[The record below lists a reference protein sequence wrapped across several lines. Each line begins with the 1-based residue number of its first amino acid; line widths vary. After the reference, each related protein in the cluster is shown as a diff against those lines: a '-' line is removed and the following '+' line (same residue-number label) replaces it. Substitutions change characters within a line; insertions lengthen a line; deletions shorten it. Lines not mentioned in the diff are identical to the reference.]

1 MPGHPRPRSS
11 EDTMFPRCGGQVN
24 VHPALQYCLG
34 ESRSRRDM
42 MNYTYKRGLH
52 SDTGLEVD
60 HAGVVEPE
68 HKLGLPHVVPD
79 GQKWIFEG
87 SFQACKIIY

>member
-1 MPGHPRPRSS
+1 
-11 EDTMFPRCGGQVN
+11 
-24 VHPALQYCLG
+24 
-34 ESRSRRDM
+34 M

-87 SFQACKIIY
+87 SFQACKIIYKTGFQYIPKGKVILQEGKSNCMIMRGVMTLT